1 MDGSGHRSGTFAAAP
16 DYDAVIVGASL
27 AGCTAALLLG
37 RSGARVALVEQRPDP
52 AAFKRMCSH
61 YIQASGVP
69 TLERLGLLETLTAA
83 GAVRS
88 PARIWTRWGWI
99 VPPPNARVGTSLNLR
114 RERLDPL
121 LRDAA
126 AQTPGVELLLGRSA
140 ERLLAT
146 DGRIEGVVVRDRKG
160 HETQLRGR
168 LVIGA
173 DGRGSRIAELAGV
186 KTQTTPHERFAYGA
200 YFEGPGP
207 VGAPATSV
215 WMLDPH
221 WAAAFPT
228 DAGLTFYACMP
239 TKARLPEFREDP
251 AAAIVRFISDLPEAP
266 PIRAARQVGAVTGK
280 IEMPNTMRVPTAP
293 GLALVGD
300 AALAIDP
307 LWGVGCGWALQSGE
321 WLAEAV
327 APALAGT
334 EPLDAALARYRKRWT
349 RALRGH
355 ARVIHDYANGRRFN
369 AGERF
374 VFSAAVHD
382 DRIATQMDA
391 FGTRTISPGQALART
406 IPRAVAVH
414 ARRQLRRGNETPP
427 DGASRIAV
435 EA

>member
-1 MDGSGHRSGTFAAAP
+1 MDGSGHRGGIFVAAP

-27 AGCTAALLLG
+27 AGSTAALLLG
-37 RSGARVALVEQRPDP
+37 RAGARVALVEQRPDP

-61 YIQASGVP
+61 FIQASGVP

-88 PARIWTRWGWI
+88 PTRIWTRWGWI
-99 VPPPNARVGTSLNLR
+99 APPPNERVGTSLNLR
-114 RERLDPL
+114 RERLDPI

-126 AQTPGVELLLGRSA
+126 AQTPGVELLLGRRA

-146 DGRIEGVVVRDRKG
+146 DGRIEGVLVRNREG
-160 HETQLRGR
+160 VETQLRGR

-186 KTQTTPHERFAYGA
+186 KTKTTPHERFAYGA

-207 VGAPATSV
+207 VGAPAASV

-228 DAGLTFYACMP
+228 DSGLTFYAAMP

-251 AAAIVRFISDLPEAP
+251 AAALVRFVADLPDAP
-266 PIRAARQVGAVTGK
+266 PIREARRVGAVTGK
-280 IEMPNTMRVPTAP
+280 LEMPNTMRVPTVP

-300 AALAIDP
+300 AALATDP

-327 APALAGT
+327 APALVGS

-349 RALRGH
+349 RALRSH
-355 ARVIHDYANGRRFN
+355 ARVIHDYAGGRRLN

-374 VFSAAVHD
+374 VFSAAAHD
-382 DRIATQMDA
+382 DRIATQMEA
-391 FGTRTISPGQALART
+391 FGTRTISPGQVLART
-406 IPRAVAVH
+406 VPRAVVVH
-414 ARRQLRRGNETPP
+414 ARRQLRRGNETPL
-427 DGASRIAV
+427 DDRSRIAV
-435 EA
+435 GA